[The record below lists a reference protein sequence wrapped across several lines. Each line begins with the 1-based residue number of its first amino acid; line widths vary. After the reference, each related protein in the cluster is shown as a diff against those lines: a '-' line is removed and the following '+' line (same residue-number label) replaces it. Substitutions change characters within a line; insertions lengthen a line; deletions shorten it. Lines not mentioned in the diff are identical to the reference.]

1 MKKSNLTAVDLF
13 CGCGSVTLALRK
25 SKFRVIA
32 AIDNDRVACRSY
44 RRNHPQVKLHE
55 GDIRPLDPVHFASNL
70 GQTKIDLLAVCAPC
84 QPFSSQNKKRKSRDI
99 RSDLIL
105 ESVRFA
111 KALTPRVIFFENVS
125 GLASPRFRHV
135 LEVLRSDLF
144 ALGYELGLPH
154 KVDAATFGVPQRRV
168 RCIMLAWKKP
178 DDFSKAFNFELS
190 NTCRTVRNAIG
201 ELPALS
207 SGEINKD
214 DPLHFARRHSSL
226 TLERLQ
232 KIPKD
237 GGSRFSLPEHLELT
251 CHKNF
256 KGHPDVYGRMKWDS
270 VAPTLT
276 TGCTD
281 VTRGRFAHP
290 VQDRAI
296 SLREAA
302 LLQSFPMSF
311 RFAGNSGEIARQ
323 IGNAVPFEMARQLFN
338 RLRPML
344 TAG

>member
-1 MKKSNLTAVDLF
+1 MKSNENLTAVDLF

-25 SKFRVIA
+25 AKFEVLG
-32 AIDNDRVACRSY
+32 AIDNDPVACRSY
-44 RRNHPQVKLHE
+44 KKNHPQVNLH
-55 GDIRPLDPVHFASNL
+55 GSDIRTLDAKQFAFSL
-70 GQTKIDLLAVCAPC
+70 KKERVDLLVICAPC
-84 QPFSSQNKKRKSRDI
+84 QPFSSQNKKRNNRDV

-111 KALTPRVIFFENVS
+111 KALKPRAIFFENVA
-125 GLASPRFRHV
+125 GLVSPRFRDV
-135 LEVLRSDLF
+135 LSMLSRDLHS
-144 ALGYELGLPH
+144 LGYELGVPS
-154 KVDAATFGVPQRRV
+154 KVDASEFGVPQRRV
-168 RCIMLAWKKP
+168 RCIMLAWKRP
-178 DDFSKAFNFELS
+178 DDFSDTFDYKRRSPLK
-190 NTCRTVRNAIG
+190 TVRSAISK
-201 ELPALS
+201 LPALT
-207 SGEINKD
+207 SGERATD
-214 DPLHFARRHSSL
+214 DPLHFARRHSEL

-232 KIPKD
+232 NIPND
-237 GGSRFSLPEHLELT
+237 GGSRFSLPKHLELA

-302 LLQSFPMSF
+302 LLQSFPVDYT
-311 RFAGNSGEIARQ
+311 FAGNSGEIARQ
-323 IGNAVPFEMARQLFN
+323 IGNAVPFEMARKLFM
-338 RLRPML
+338 RLRPKL
-344 TAG
+344 TA